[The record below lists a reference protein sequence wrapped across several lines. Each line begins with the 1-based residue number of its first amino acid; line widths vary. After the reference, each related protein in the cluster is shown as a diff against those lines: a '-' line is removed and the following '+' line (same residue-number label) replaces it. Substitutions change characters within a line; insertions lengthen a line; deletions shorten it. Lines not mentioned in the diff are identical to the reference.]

1 VPPSIF
7 LDFNLPNAATWF
19 YFSLILTV
27 ALFFQFT
34 RLLSLRNLDLLTLFL
49 LVPGFLVLQEA
60 HTLKAAAA
68 TLPDPSPERTALQD
82 RADRELVV
90 AYAWL
95 IAGTGYWFGRALVD
109 LALVRRP
116 PIAPNLNPYGLGWL
130 GLALFFCLTAVAVRR
145 TADPPTVQQQVGA
158 RPAAITQVQAGFTT
172 AVEKAQPG
180 GPASPED
187 VRFWVE
193 RCLAMVCHLA
203 VVLALLMIGVKH
215 FNDATA
221 GMAAG
226 TLYLLL
232 PYTAF
237 HIGQLHHV
245 WPTAFVLW
253 GLFCY
258 RRPVLSGWLLGLA
271 AGSALVP
278 LLLFPLWFGFYS
290 RRGAG
295 RFGAAFL
302 GAAAVSIGVT
312 TLILWWDGRF
322 GNSLAAALNLAEW
335 QPWRRSVAE
344 SLWTGV
350 HGAYRLP
357 VFVVYVGFIAA
368 VTVWPSPKNLSHLI
382 ALSAAVLMGVQFWH
396 ADRGGVYV
404 LWYLPLVLLMVLRP
418 NLSAHEPPVPAP
430 GSGFVVRWAK
440 AGWRRLRH
448 RRAAPPPTEL
458 AV

>member
-1 VPPSIF
+1 MPPSIF

-34 RLLSLRNLDLLTLFL
+34 RLLSVRNLDLLTLFL
-49 LVPGFLVLQEA
+49 LAPGFLLLQEA
-60 HTLKAAAA
+60 HALLAAA
-68 TLPDPSPERTALQD
+68 PNVPEPERALLQEQGN
-82 RADRELVV
+82 RELVI

-95 IAGTGYWFGRALVD
+95 LAGTVYWFGRAIVD

-116 PIAPNLNPYGLGWL
+116 PISPNLNPLGLGWL
-130 GLALFFCLTAVAVRR
+130 GLAMFFCLTAVAVRR
-145 TADPPTVQQQVGA
+145 NADQAEPQVGT
-158 RPAAITQVQAGFTT
+158 RPVAITQVQKGVTT
-172 AVEKAQPG
+172 AVTQAQSG
-180 GPASPED
+180 GPASPD
-187 VRFWVE
+187 DIRFWVE

-203 VVLALLMIGVKH
+203 VVLALLMIGWRH
-215 FNDATA
+215 FGDATA
-221 GMAAG
+221 GIAAG

-237 HIGQLHHV
+237 QIGQLHHV

-253 GLFCY
+253 GVFCY

-271 AGSALVP
+271 AGSAVVP

-295 RFGAAFL
+295 RFGASFL
-302 GAAAVSIGVT
+302 AAAAVSVGIT
-312 TLILWWDGRF
+312 TLILWLDGRF
-322 GNSLAAALNLAEW
+322 GSSLTAALDFADW
-335 QPWRRSVAE
+335 QPWKRSSAE

-357 VFVVYVGFIAA
+357 VFVLFVGFVAT
-368 VTVWPSPKNLSHLI
+368 VTVWPSPKNLAHLI

-404 LWYLPLVLLMVLRP
+404 LWYLPLVLLMVFRP
-418 NLSAHEPPVPAP
+418 NLSTHEPPVPAP
-430 GSGFVVRWAK
+430 GGGFVVRLAM
-440 AGWRRLRH
+440 AGWRRLRPG
-448 RRAAPPPTEL
+448 RAAPPPSEL
-458 AV
+458 AVS

>member
-1 VPPSIF
+1 MSPSIF

-27 ALFFQFT
+27 ALFFQFN

-49 LVPGFLVLQEA
+49 LAPGFLLLQEA
-60 HTLKAAAA
+60 HALLAA
-68 TLPDPSPERTALQD
+68 TDALPVVERGPLTE
-82 RADRELVV
+82 RGERERVV
-90 AYAWL
+90 AYAWI
-95 IAGTGYWFGRALVD
+95 IAGTGYWFVRAIVD

-116 PIAPNLNPYGLGWL
+116 PIAGNLTPYGLGWL
-130 GLALFFCLTAVAVRR
+130 GLAMFFCLATVAVRR
-145 TADPPTVQQQVGA
+145 TPEQSTQPQVGA
-158 RPAAITQVQAGFTT
+158 SPVAITQVQAGVTT
-172 AVEKAQPG
+172 AVTQAQSG
-180 GPASPED
+180 TPASPDEI
-187 VRFWVE
+187 RFWVE
-193 RCLAMVCHLA
+193 RCLAMLCHLA
-203 VVLALLMIGVKH
+203 VVLALLFIGLRH
-215 FNDATA
+215 FGDVTT
-221 GMAAG
+221 GIAAG

-237 HIGQLHHV
+237 HISQLHHV

-253 GLFCY
+253 GVFCY

-271 AGSALVP
+271 AGSTLVP

-290 RRGAG
+290 GRGAW
-295 RFGAAFL
+295 RFAASFL
-302 GAAAVSIGVT
+302 AAATVSIGVT
-312 TLILWWDGRF
+312 TMILWWDGRF
-322 GNSLAAALNLAEW
+322 GTSLAEVLNLADW
-335 QPWRRSVAE
+335 QPWRRSSAE
-344 SLWTGV
+344 SLWKGV

-357 VFVVYVGFIAA
+357 VFVVYVGFLAA

-418 NLSAHEPPVPAP
+418 NLSGHEPPVPAP
-430 GSGFVVRWAK
+430 GGGLVVRWAK

-448 RRAAPPPTEL
+448 RPPAPPPTEL